1 MNHAVTPYRLKLA
14 AVAALAVIASASAL
28 ACGGPAQPA
37 PSPTPGLGEE
47 AVRPTAQATP
57 LPSPAAEVDDY
68 NPSATMYRLH
78 PGRSLIPALTRTAL
92 RDVRERGDKSQV
104 PVIIEMVRFLPTVEL
119 WEEAV
124 LTLRELT
131 GQNFAVDQ
139 MNQWAEWLGRNLD
152 DYPPPERYLNWKI
165 NLLALIS
172 PRYGP
177 FLISADETSRINLVE
192 VTWGGVRPDGIPDL
206 NNPPVVDAAAADY
219 LNPDDRVFGVSI
231 NGEHRAYP
239 LRIANAHEM
248 VNDWLGGEPISL
260 AY

>member
-14 AVAALAVIASASAL
+14 AVAALAVMASASAL

-37 PSPTPGLGEE
+37 PSPTPELGEGSIT
-47 AVRPTAQATP
+47 PTARATP
-57 LPSPAAEVDDY
+57 IPSPSAEVDDY

-78 PGRSLIPALTRTAL
+78 PGRSLIPALTIAAL
-92 RDVRERGDKSQV
+92 RDVRERGDKFQV

-124 LTLRELT
+124 VTLQELT
-131 GQNFAVDQ
+131 GQHFTVYQVNE
-139 MNQWAEWLGRNLD
+139 WAEWLGSNLD
-152 DYPPPERYLNWKI
+152 DYPPPDRYLNWKI
-165 NLLALIS
+165 NLLVMIS
-172 PRYGP
+172 PRFSS
-177 FLISADETSRINLVE
+177 FLISADDTSRINLTE

-206 NNPPVVDAAAADY
+206 NNPPVVDAAADY
-219 LNPDDRVFGVSI
+219 LEPGDRVFGVSI